1 MDADNASGRSP
12 AASTDWRV
20 GDLDSM
26 SARATVDPNL
36 DAGDTTF
43 GAFPTA
49 KLLVSFLRLWE
60 SPIQGLG
67 PTGDKP

>member
-1 MDADNASGRSP
+1 MDADNAPGRLP
-12 AASTDWRV
+12 AACIDWCV
-20 GDLDSM
+20 GDLDFM
-26 SARATVDPNL
+26 SARATIDPNL

-43 GAFPTA
+43 GAFPAA